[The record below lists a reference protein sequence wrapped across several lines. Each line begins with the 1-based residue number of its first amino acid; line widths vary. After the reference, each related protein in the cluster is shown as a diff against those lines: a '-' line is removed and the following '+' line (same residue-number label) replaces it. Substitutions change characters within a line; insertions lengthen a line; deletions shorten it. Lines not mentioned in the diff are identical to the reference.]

1 MMIKRLLICIALLT
15 ATAVASL
22 HAATPTA
29 SSILAKV
36 EQKMKAA
43 PSLTAT
49 FTVNQGSGTSKGSI
63 TMCGDRF
70 ELSTPDMSVWFDGKN
85 QWSYLTSSGEVN
97 LTEPTPD
104 EIRQVNPFA
113 IISSLGK
120 NFKARRLKAAPG
132 YEKIE
137 LTPTTTDSEIA
148 SATMTVKTATSY
160 PSEIVIKAND
170 GTVTSLMVTSVK
182 EGAKLPDGRFR
193 FSSKAHPGV
202 PVIDLR

>member
-1 MMIKRLLICIALLT
+1 MMIKRLFICIALFT

-36 EQKMKAA
+36 EHKMKAA

-49 FTVNQGSGTSKGSI
+49 FTANQGSGTSKGSI
-63 TMCGDRF
+63 IMCGDRF
-70 ELSTPDMSVWFDGKN
+70 ELSTPDISVWFDGKN

-104 EIRQVNPFA
+104 EISQVNPFA
-113 IISSLGK
+113 IISGLGK
-120 NFKARRLKAAPG
+120 NFKARRLKAATG

-137 LTPTTTDSEIA
+137 LTPTTDSDIA
-148 SATMTVKTATSY
+148 SATLTVKTATSY
-160 PSEIVIKAND
+160 PSEIVIKAKD
-170 GTVTSLMVTSVK
+170 GTVTSVMVTSVK

-193 FSSKAHPGV
+193 FSTKAHPGV